1 MSNYFRVAGYK
12 PDDDFCFI
20 IDSNGM
26 FEKKWQ
32 LSALLVSKG
41 IKISDITTEEDMLDV
56 NIDRV
61 DADKEH
67 IFLRANAN
75 GKPNKIDYNLE
86 GKTYKALQI
95 GDKIYIPNKY
105 V

>member
-41 IKISDITTEEDMLDV
+41 LKILNITTEEDMLDV
-56 NIDRV
+56 NIEKVEPDT
-61 DADKEH
+61 EH
-67 IFLRANAN
+67 IFLRASKF
-75 GKPNKIDYNLE
+75 GKPENIDYKLND
-86 GKTYKALQI
+86 KIYKALQV
-95 GDKIYIPNKY
+95 GDKIYIPNKNN
-105 V
+105 